1 MSLPESPQNYSK
13 WIHFPPYPYQIR
25 LSTGIGKG
33 NMCSFQRPNFR
44 RAEVFNTSEVP
55 FINLFFG
62 YALGIV
68 PKKSFQ
74 GKHVEL
80 GNNTLDV
87 LFTRDEGKQ
96 TEEAGIS
103 V

>member
-1 MSLPESPQNYSK
+1 MS
-13 WIHFPPYPYQIR
+13 
-25 LSTGIGKG
+25 
-33 NMCSFQRPNFR
+33 SFRRPNFR
-44 RAEVFNTSEVP
+44 RAKVFSISEVP
-55 FINLFFG
+55 FFNLFFG

-80 GNNTLDV
+80 GNNTLDI
-87 LFTRDEGKQ
+87 LFIRDEGKR
-96 TEEAGIS
+96 TEEAGIL

>member
-1 MSLPESPQNYSK
+1 MLLAFLYS
-13 WIHFPPYPYQIR
+13 FPDFN
-25 LSTGIGKG
+25 LSSNI
-33 NMCSFQRPNFR
+33 
-44 RAEVFNTSEVP
+44 SEVP

-62 YALGIV
+62 YALGVV

-87 LFTRDEGKQ
+87 LFTRDEGKR
-96 TEEAGIS
+96 TEAAGIS